1 MRGGTS
7 ERKKKT
13 KRRIA
18 CLLVSIIIAGSV
30 FAYFDKVAMPLVK
43 ELAEADV
50 HAKTVSA
57 YIKANARIKTFSEFY
72 GEFFEYEN
80 NSDGEITLIKANSAN
95 INSIAVYAQ
104 QAMQESINELDDY
117 KVELPS
123 GAFTGLALMADKGT
137 PVSINIAPV
146 GAVNIAMGSYF
157 YTEGINQTI
166 HRLVMRVQ
174 TTVRMLVPVRAED
187 VSVSMDFILAEQI
200 IVGRIPDSYITGIS
214 DDNIFDLMP

>member
-1 MRGGTS
+1 
-7 ERKKKT
+7 
-13 KRRIA
+13 
-18 CLLVSIIIAGSV
+18 
-30 FAYFDKVAMPLVK
+30 
-43 ELAEADV
+43 
-50 HAKTVSA
+50 
-57 YIKANARIKTFSEFY
+57 
-72 GEFFEYEN
+72 
-80 NSDGEITLIKANSAN
+80 
-95 INSIAVYAQ
+95 
-104 QAMQESINELDDY
+104 
-117 KVELPS
+117 
-123 GAFTGLALMADKGT
+123 MADKGT